1 MWDQERTLLVPSV
14 SPGVFS
20 WLPGLLSIAL
30 QVDQLFGFCF
40 CICAPI
46 DSFLFSYKLSLED
59 YSTGPSTGP
68 CTKAL
73 NIPGA
78 KTFQRFV

>member
-1 MWDQERTLLVPSV
+1 MWDQERSLLVPSV

-30 QVDQLFGFCF
+30 QVDQLFGFCL

-46 DSFLFSYKLSLED
+46 DSFLSLYKLSLED
-59 YSTGPSTGP
+59 CSTGPSIGP
-68 CTKAL
+68 CTKAP